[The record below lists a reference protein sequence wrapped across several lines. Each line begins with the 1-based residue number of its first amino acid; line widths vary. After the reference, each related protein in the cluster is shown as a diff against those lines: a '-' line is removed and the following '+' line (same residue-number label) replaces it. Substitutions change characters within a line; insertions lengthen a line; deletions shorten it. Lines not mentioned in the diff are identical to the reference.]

1 MMTRDEFQAM
11 LDKQQQEIEND
22 ARYMFKQTLR
32 GQKVLNDQA
41 KKRAEDGEKANNA
54 RFKAGVNA
62 TVRVGDGVKKHV
74 SQEHEQ
80 TRKHISQEHDS
91 TRAHVTKETDRVITA
106 AKTEGDNTR
115 AHVTTVGDSIRTDV
129 RRICGID
136 VRIWAFIIPIA
147 IIAFTIGF
155 LKIGPAVA
163 VSGLFIQRDANGTQ
177 MIDPDRDAAILSTMK
192 WLFGLLSMVI
202 GCLIADAIGSIV
214 LYFVSGR
221 NNNRS

>member
-1 MMTRDEFQAM
+1 MISRDEFQAM
-11 LDKQQQEIEND
+11 LDQQQQKLEQD
-22 ARYMFKQTLR
+22 AHYMFKQTLR
-32 GQKVLNDQA
+32 GQKALNDQA
-41 KKRAEDGEKANNA
+41 NKRAEDGEKANNA

-62 TVRVGDGVKKHV
+62 TVRVGDGVKKH
-74 SQEHEQ
+74 STQEHEQ
-80 TRKHISQEHDS
+80 TRKHTSQEHDS
-91 TRAHVTKETDRVITA
+91 TRAHVTKEADRVITA
-106 AKTEGDNTR
+106 AKAENDTTR

-129 RRICGID
+129 RRFCGID

-214 LYFVSGR
+214 LYLVSGR

>member
-1 MMTRDEFQAM
+1 MINRDEFQAM
-11 LDKQQQEIEND
+11 LDKQQQDLEQD

-32 GQKVLNDQA
+32 GQKALNDHA
-41 KKRAEDGEKANNA
+41 EKRAEDSEKANNA

-62 TVRVGDGVKKHV
+62 TVRVGDGVKKH
-74 SQEHEQ
+74 STQEHEQ

-91 TRAHVTKETDRVITA
+91 TRAHVTKEADRVITA
-106 AKTEGDNTR
+106 AQTEHNSTR

-129 RRICGID
+129 RRFCGID

-147 IIAFTIGF
+147 VIAFMVGF
-155 LKIGPAVA
+155 FKIGPVVA

-214 LYFVSGR
+214 LYFVGGR